1 MALCCTLAA
10 EAKPR
15 TQTQIMRLA
24 GETLTAKMGNARY
37 APGKPMLSVAY
48 STKALTVVQR
58 SGCGYAII
66 ANDDLLPAVLAY
78 SSTDFANDT
87 DNPGLKWWLG
97 AVEKVCRRHRG
108 RGAPLPQGEARR

>member
-15 TQTQIMRLA
+15 TQTQIMQLA

-48 STKALTVVQR
+48 STKALTVVQK

-87 DNPGLKWWLG
+87 DNPVIEMVVGG
-97 AVEKVCRRHRG
+97 CGESCRRHRG

>member
-15 TQTQIMRLA
+15 TQTQIMQAA

-48 STKALTVVQR
+48 STKALTVVQK

-97 AVEKVCRRHRG
+97 VVEKACRRHRG